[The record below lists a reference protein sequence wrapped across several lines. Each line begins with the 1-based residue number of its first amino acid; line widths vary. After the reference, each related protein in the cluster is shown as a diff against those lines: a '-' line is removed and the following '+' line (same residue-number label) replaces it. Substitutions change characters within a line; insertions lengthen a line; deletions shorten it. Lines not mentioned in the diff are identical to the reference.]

1 MHRKGMVKDTVHT
14 TEVDTAYMRGLERL
28 KELDYSAAVE
38 ILRPYGDYNAALAFA
53 SAGYDH
59 TSWSILENLPDAS
72 ANLCYLK
79 ALVLSRLERSRD
91 AKAYFRMALEKE
103 PSLRFRANLDPEMN
117 ELARND

>member
-1 MHRKGMVKDTVHT
+1 MG
-14 TEVDTAYMRGLERL
+14 
-28 KELDYSAAVE
+28 
-38 ILRPYGDYNAALAFA
+38 FA
-53 SAGYDH
+53 SLFPEINDYLNQTFAAIKDEALKDSLLEQEE
-59 TSWSILENLPDAS
+59 TSETFGTINLPDAS

-117 ELARND
+117 ELARNN